1 VQVLPIPQPLLGSEQ
16 AVPIQRLSEKGRN
29 KYKQFCIQS
38 TERGDCMK
46 KEPVI
51 ENFIEIDGKDVLI
64 DSLPVKERER
74 IGILIQDRMMELVG
88 YRRKNASG

>member
-1 VQVLPIPQPLLGSEQ
+1 MLHET
-16 AVPIQRLSEKGRN
+16 AKETMQRLSERGRN

-51 ENFIEIDGKDVLI
+51 ENFIEIDGRDVLI
-64 DSLPVKERER
+64 DSLPIEERER
-74 IGILIQDRMMELVG
+74 IGILIQDKIMELVG

>member
-1 VQVLPIPQPLLGSEQ
+1 MLHET
-16 AVPIQRLSEKGRN
+16 AKETMQRLSERGRN

-51 ENFIEIDGKDVLI
+51 ENFIEIDGRDVLI
-64 DSLPVKERER
+64 DSLPIEVRER
-74 IGILIQDRMMELVG
+74 IGILIQDKMMELVG

>member
-1 VQVLPIPQPLLGSEQ
+1 MLHET
-16 AVPIQRLSEKGRN
+16 AKETMQRLSERGRN

-51 ENFIEIDGKDVLI
+51 ENFIEIDGRDVLI
-64 DSLPVKERER
+64 DSLPIEERER
-74 IGILIQDRMMELVG
+74 IGILIRDKMMELVG

>member
-1 VQVLPIPQPLLGSEQ
+1 
-16 AVPIQRLSEKGRN
+16 
-29 KYKQFCIQS
+29 
-38 TERGDCMK
+38 MK

-64 DSLPVKERER
+64 DSLPVEERER